1 MTNPLILCWRLDLEE
16 DISRSCCCCLIRNA
30 QSKADVVLACR
41 ADSKA
46 CGNFGMVIRTVSQC
60 WRCDLLIA
68 RVAQID
74 HHVGSFILVFWMFQY
89 RKATDCRVRAVTES
103 VKSGASVELK
113 TNTVGGILRL
123 RDLRCREVVRRL
135 N

>member
-1 MTNPLILCWRLDLEE
+1 
-16 DISRSCCCCLIRNA
+16 
-30 QSKADVVLACR
+30 
-41 ADSKA
+41 
-46 CGNFGMVIRTVSQC
+46 MVIRTVSQC